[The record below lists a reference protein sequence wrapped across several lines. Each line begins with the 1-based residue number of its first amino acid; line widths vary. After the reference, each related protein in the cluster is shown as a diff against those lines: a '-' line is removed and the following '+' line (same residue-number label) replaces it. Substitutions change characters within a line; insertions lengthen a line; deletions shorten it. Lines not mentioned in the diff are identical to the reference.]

1 MSNNETSRAVLLTG
15 ASGGVGLATTR
26 ALAEQGYRVYAGV
39 RNVNEFQGAKRNV
52 HPIRLDVTDPESIA
66 AAVESVYA
74 KGDTALAGI
83 VNNAGIIIQG
93 PMELV
98 PADDL
103 RQQFEVNVLGP
114 AAVTQAFL
122 PLLRRGRGRLVN
134 ITASTA
140 RVPGPFFGPISA
152 SKAALQA
159 LSDALRLELAYW
171 DIPVVVLEPGAL
183 ETQIFAKA
191 AAAQQ
196 KANAALAQEQLDLY
210 AEQLEAVGAA
220 MAKMK
225 PSPPSILADAVLKA
239 LTVKKPK
246 PRYKVG
252 PDTRL
257 VGVISRLPLSTRDG
271 MLAGVMGIKKLH
283 AADA

>member
-15 ASGGVGLATTR
+15 ASGGVGLAATR
-26 ALAEQGYRVYAGV
+26 ALAERGYRVYAGV
-39 RNVNEFQGAKRNV
+39 RNVNQFQAAGGDV
-52 HPIRLDVTDPESIA
+52 HPIRLDVTDPESIS
-66 AAVESVYA
+66 AAVETVRA
-74 KGDTALAGI
+74 KGDTALAGV

-103 RQQFEVNVLGP
+103 RRQFEVNVHGP
-114 AAVTQAFL
+114 AAVTKAFL
-122 PLLRRGRGRLVN
+122 PLLRRGRGRLINV
-134 ITASTA
+134 TASTA
-140 RVPGPFFGPISA
+140 RIPGPFFGPISA

-196 KANAALAQEQLDLY
+196 KAEAALSQDRIDLY
-210 AEQLEAVGAA
+210 AEQLRAVGAA

-225 PSPPSILADAVLKA
+225 LSPPSILADAMVKA
-239 LTVKKPK
+239 LTVKKPR

-271 MLAGVMGIKKLH
+271 MIAGVMGIRKLH
-283 AADA
+283 AARA